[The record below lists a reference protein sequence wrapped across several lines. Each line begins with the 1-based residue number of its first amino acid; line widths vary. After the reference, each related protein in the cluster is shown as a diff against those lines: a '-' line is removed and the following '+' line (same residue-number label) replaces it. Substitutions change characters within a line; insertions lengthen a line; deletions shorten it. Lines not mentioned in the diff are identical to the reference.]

1 MTERFEN
8 IGYEGKLTSYQDQE
22 KEWDPQNFGVIALL
36 LLLLLIFGMMR
47 FEKIFLKM
55 RKM

>member
-8 IGYEGKLTSYQDQE
+8 IGYEGKLTSYQEQE